1 MGEQAGVGLVTS
13 SKWWRHETHGQG
25 GMTSDMPNKRDDSWF
40 YEISGRFF
48 TSLWWATIIILF
60 GSIVAYLTFQFL

>member
-1 MGEQAGVGLVTS
+1 
-13 SKWWRHETHGQG
+13 
-25 GMTSDMPNKRDDSWF
+25 MPNKRDDSWF

-60 GSIVAYLTFQFL
+60 GAIVAYLAIQFL